1 MKDLSILENVIIV
14 CFCRMNNR
22 LNAREEARKILKVL
36 ELSKFPDEVTVVIQ
50 KRIELAM
57 VLATKPPFN
66 DA

>member
-1 MKDLSILENVIIV
+1 
-14 CFCRMNNR
+14 MNNR